1 MPAAENTNNFWNL
14 GEETADFPGTG
25 PPRSR
30 FCPQIT
36 QILKEEGINSY
47 ESRRMRKIWPDTR
60 CLPRHGEGDA
70 ASCSKLCFL
79 GVWRFLAACRRSS
92 ATAGRWR
99 VFGRYRS
106 IFAPIPSTRGWAGD
120 WLGGWAD
127 ILSLPARSE
136 LPASR
141 SKRPVFPQL

>member
-14 GEETADFPGTG
+14 GEENRGFFLERD
-25 PPRSR
+25 RRDRR

-70 ASCSKLCFL
+70 ASCSKLRFL

-92 ATAGRWR
+92 ACGAMAGVW
-99 VFGRYRS
+99 
-106 IFAPIPSTRGWAGD
+106 PIPVYFCADSFSTG
-120 WLGGWAD
+120 LGG
-127 ILSLPARSE
+127 
-136 LPASR
+136 
-141 SKRPVFPQL
+141 